1 MWAIVGLGN
10 PGRRYL
16 QTRHNVGFFFVKRVA
31 KSWEVKLRKR
41 SCMSKIILTEQHGE
55 KILLALPQTYMNRSG
70 LAVKCVL
77 ESREVAPHHLLVVY
91 DDLDIPLGEIR
102 IRTGG
107 GPGTHNGMNSIVQEI
122 QTTRFPRMRVGIG
135 PLAPD
140 ISATDFVL
148 SRFEE
153 EDRPLL
159 NTGLDLAQ
167 KALDLI
173 LNENI
178 EKAMNQFN

>member
-1 MWAIVGLGN
+1 
-10 PGRRYL
+10 
-16 QTRHNVGFFFVKRVA
+16 
-31 KSWEVKLRKR
+31 
-41 SCMSKIILTEQHGE
+41 MSKIILTEQHGE

-77 ESREVAPHHLLVVY
+77 ESRGIAPNHLLIVY

-122 QTTRFPRMRVGIG
+122 RTTRFPRMRVGIG
-135 PLAPD
+135 PLTPD
-140 ISATDFVL
+140 VTATDFVL
-148 SRFEE
+148 SPFEE
-153 EDRPLL
+153 KDRPLL
-159 NTGLDLAQ
+159 NTGLDTAQ

-173 LNENI
+173 LDENI
-178 EKAMNQFN
+178 DKAMNQFN